1 MFINTELA
9 GISVEPFRGD
19 LDALERMAHH
29 SWREEYGLSSFP
41 NLYRPEFVRYLQR
54 IAGDP
59 RHFVAAYKDGEI
71 LAFLANIPRH
81 FNYQGK
87 IYRAIL
93 SCLLVSRREYARKGL
108 ASAVIREAVRI
119 NQKITRYDFALLYL
133 ESGHASTRLIEKFR
147 EEGQPLQFIKKMYVL
162 GRILDLERVAYSE
175 GLKGW
180 EKALIKLWGADRL
193 PRPMEDHQLEVE
205 ELKPENFNEVMSLL
219 NSYSGR
225 VELARVWQSVEE
237 LEKELICPDVSVTL
251 AVKKDGRLAAV
262 LNYLIHDH
270 IGKKVERWAWLN
282 HLHLANLSAEEKI
295 WLINY
300 LLRYLGGRGL
310 IGVIEWT
317 KGYYPQNFLFRC
329 RFFPY
334 PRSVALHSWV
344 FNPELKFEKTKRIYE
359 VQI

>member
-1 MFINTELA
+1 
-9 GISVEPFRGD
+9 
-19 LDALERMAHH
+19 
-29 SWREEYGLSSFP
+29 
-41 NLYRPEFVRYLQR
+41 
-54 IAGDP
+54 
-59 RHFVAAYKDGEI
+59 
-71 LAFLANIPRH
+71 
-81 FNYQGK
+81 
-87 IYRAIL
+87 
-93 SCLLVSRREYARKGL
+93 
-108 ASAVIREAVRI
+108 
-119 NQKITRYDFALLYL
+119 
-133 ESGHASTRLIEKFR
+133 
-147 EEGQPLQFIKKMYVL
+147 MYVL